1 MHTNTQKFLSILNV
15 EKWRLALCFWKIRKG
30 SSQFF
35 VIFAKASCL
44 CLTLGIVGSLKCWQ
58 RFYILNW
65 GKIAGLWGTLLL
77 MTGWAISFNSTHWFK
92 GEWQL
97 HCQTWQY
104 NHCQPL
110 LQASFYEFSVLHFE
124 QLSSFFFW
132 SGKKIC
138 IRLSN
143 LKCLF
148 FKLNIV

>member
-1 MHTNTQKFLSILNV
+1 MHTNTQKFPYFLSILNV
-15 EKWRLALCFWKIRKG
+15 EKRRLALFFWKIRKG

-104 NHCQPL
+104 NHCQHPTF
-110 LQASFYEFSVLHFE
+110 ASIILWSFSFTLWTIV
-124 QLSSFFFW
+124 FFLF
-132 SGKKIC
+132 
-138 IRLSN
+138 
-143 LKCLF
+143 LKWQ
-148 FKLNIV
+148 KHLNKVE

>member
-1 MHTNTQKFLSILNV
+1 MQKHLV
-15 EKWRLALCFWKIRKG
+15 
-30 SSQFF
+30 F
-35 VIFAKASCL
+35 VCL
-44 CLTLGIVGSLKCWQ
+44 LVVGSLKCWQ

-104 NHCQPL
+104 NHCQLL
-110 LQASFYEFSVLHFE
+110 LQASFYEVSVLHFK

-132 SGKKIC
+132 SGKNIW

-143 LKCLF
+143 LSF
-148 FKLNIV
+148 FSTNIGNPSFIGLNQCIVATLVWAIFSSF